1 MAPLDAA
8 ELRSDD
14 PAAFVRSE
22 GDLKALDLAVEGAR
36 CAGCISKI
44 EGGLNEMD
52 AVKSARLNLST
63 GRLAVTF
70 TGPDSEAQAI
80 VSKIRALG
88 YAASPFQP
96 ESGEDPGKSE
106 EKRLLRAMAV
116 AGFAMANVMLLSVSV
131 WSGEGEMD
139 FGTRQLLHWISAM
152 IALPAALYSG
162 RPFFESAWRAIKAK
176 SLNMDVPITLAI
188 CLAMGLSFYELLI
201 GHGDAYFDAAVML
214 LFFLLIGRYLD
225 SRLRAKAGQAARQL
239 AALQASVAHRIAP
252 DGTVKAVPAREIAAG
267 DRLIVA
273 AGDRMPVDAVILDGS
288 GQADASLVTGE
299 TRPVDLAPGD
309 TVYSGMVNLTGTLT
323 VKATAARENSLL
335 AEIARLVEAGEQSRS
350 TYVRLADRAARL
362 YAPVVHT
369 LAAATLIGWIV
380 IAGDPRSG
388 ILNAIAVLIIT
399 CPCALALAVPAVQ
412 IVACGRLYRE
422 GVLVKS
428 GDALERLATAGRAIF
443 DKTGTLT
450 LGKPKLLNPHSLRPE
465 TIELAAKLARTSRH
479 PVSRAVADAAGMG
492 DTASDIREVPGGGLE
507 GRVDG
512 RAVRFGSA
520 GWIGVDSDK
529 AGLDAHAMEAW
540 LQVDDQSPVRFV
552 FSDALRADAAEA
564 IAALKARGLEAE
576 LLSGDRTG
584 PVEAVAR
591 DLGIAHAQ
599 SQLKPTEKIARI
611 EALAAAGERPLMV
624 GDGIN
629 DAPALA
635 AAHVSIS
642 MGSAAEISRSA
653 ADLVI
658 QGDRLSAI
666 PVALDIARSSRRRVF
681 ENFALAAIYNC
692 IAVPLAV
699 FGFVTPLVA
708 AIAMSGSSI
717 LVTGNAMRL
726 LRK

>member
-8 ELRSDD
+8 GLRSED
-14 PAAFVRSE
+14 PSAFVRE
-22 GDLKALDLAVEGAR
+22 AGDAKALDLAVEGAR

-44 EGGLNEMD
+44 EGGLNAM
-52 AVKSARLNLST
+52 ASVRQARLNLST

-70 TGPDSEAQAI
+70 TGPDSEARAI
-80 VSKIRALG
+80 VEKVRSLG
-88 YAASPFQP
+88 YSATPFQP
-96 ESGEDPGKSE
+96 ETGEDPGRSE

-131 WSGEGEMD
+131 WAGEGEMD

-162 RPFFESAWRAIKAK
+162 RPFFESAFRAIKAK
-176 SLNMDVPITLAI
+176 SLNMDVPISLAI

-225 SRLRAKAGQAARQL
+225 SRLRARAGQAARQL

-252 DGTVKAVPAREIAAG
+252 DGTVKAVPAREIAPG
-267 DRLIVA
+267 DRLLVA
-273 AGDRMPVDAVILDGS
+273 AGDRMPVDGLILDGS
-288 GQADASLVTGE
+288 GEADASLVTGE
-299 TRPVDLAPGD
+299 TQPVQLAPGD
-309 TVYSGMVNLTGTLT
+309 SVYSGMVNLTGTLT
-323 VKATAARENSLL
+323 LRATAARDNSLL
-335 AEIARLVEAGEQSRS
+335 AEIARLVEAGEQNRS
-350 TYVRLADRAARL
+350 SYVRLADRAARL
-362 YAPVVHT
+362 YAPVVHA
-369 LAAATLIGWIV
+369 LALATLLGWIF
-380 IAGDPRSG
+380 IGNDPRAG

-450 LGKPKLLNPHSLRPE
+450 LGKPKLLNPHALRPE
-465 TIELAAKLARTSRH
+465 TIELAAKLARSSRH
-479 PVSRAVADAAGMG
+479 PVSRAVADAAGEG
-492 DTASDIREVPGGGLE
+492 ETARDIREVPGGGIE
-507 GRVDG
+507 GMVEGKR
-512 RAVRFGSA
+512 VRFGSA
-520 GWIGVDSDK
+520 GWIGVESGK
-529 AGLDAHAMEAW
+529 AGLEAHAMEAW
-540 LQVDDQSPVRFV
+540 LQVEDQAPVRFV
-552 FSDALRADAAEA
+552 FSDTLRADAKEA
-564 IAALKARGLEAE
+564 IAAIKARGLETE
-576 LLSGDRTG
+576 LLSGDRAG
-584 PVEAVAR
+584 PVAAVAR
-591 DLGIAHAQ
+591 DLGIEQTQAE
-599 SQLKPTEKIARI
+599 LKPTEKIARI
-611 EALAAAGERPLMV
+611 EALSQAGENPLMV

-658 QGDRLSAI
+658 QGDRLAAI
-666 PVALDIARSSRRRVF
+666 PIALDVARASRRRVF
-681 ENFALAAIYNC
+681 ENFTLAAVYNC

>member
-8 ELRSDD
+8 NLRGND
-14 PAAFVRSE
+14 PSAFVRSE
-22 GDLKALDLAVEGAR
+22 GDAKALDLAVEGAR

-44 EGGLNEMD
+44 EGGLNEMES
-52 AVKSARLNLST
+52 VKHARLNLST

-70 TGPDSEAQAI
+70 TGADSEARRI
-80 VSKIRALG
+80 VEKVRSLG
-88 YAASPFQP
+88 YAATPFQP
-96 ESGEDPGKSE
+96 ETGEDPGKSE

-116 AGFAMANVMLLSVSV
+116 AGFATANVMLLSVSV
-131 WSGEGEMD
+131 WAGEGEMD

-152 IALPAALYSG
+152 IALPAAIYSG
-162 RPFFESAWRAIKAK
+162 RPFFESALRALKAK
-176 SLNMDVPITLAI
+176 SLNMDVPISLAI
-188 CLAMGLSFYELLI
+188 CLAMGLSFYELLV

-239 AALQASVAHRIAP
+239 AALQASVAHRIGP
-252 DGTVKAVPAREIAAG
+252 DGAVKAVPAREIAPG
-267 DRLIVA
+267 DRLLVA
-273 AGDRMPVDAVILDGS
+273 AGDRMPVDAVILEGC

-299 TRPVDLAPGD
+299 TRPVELSPGD

-323 VKATAARENSLL
+323 VKATAAREDSLL
-335 AEIARLVEAGEQSRS
+335 AEIARLVEAGEQNRS
-350 TYVRLADRAARL
+350 SYVRLADRAARL

-369 LAAATLIGWIV
+369 LAALTLIGWIV
-380 IAGDPRSG
+380 IGNDPRAG

-428 GDALERLATAGRAIF
+428 GDALERLATARRAIF

-450 LGKPKLLNPHSLRPE
+450 LGKPKLLNPHALRPE
-465 TIELAAKLARTSRH
+465 TIELAAKLARSSRH

-492 DTASDIREVPGGGLE
+492 DTAKEVREVPGGGLE
-507 GRVDG
+507 GVVDG
-512 RAVRFGSA
+512 RRVRFGSA
-520 GWIGVDSDK
+520 GWIGADSETS
-529 AGLDAHAMEAW
+529 GPQAHAMEAW
-540 LQVDDQSPVRFV
+540 LQVEDQAPVRFV
-552 FSDALRADAAEA
+552 FSDAVRSDARDM
-564 IAALKARGLEAE
+564 IAAVEARGLETE
-576 LLSGDRTG
+576 LLSGDRSG

-591 DLGIAHAQ
+591 ELGIGQAQ
-599 SQLKPTEKIARI
+599 AELKPQEKIARI
-611 EALAAAGERPLMV
+611 EALAGDNPLMV

-666 PVALDIARSSRRRVF
+666 PTAIDVARASRRRVF

>member
-8 ELRSDD
+8 GLKSND

-22 GDLKALDLAVEGAR
+22 GDAKALDLAVEGAR

-44 EGGLNEMD
+44 EGGLNQMD
-52 AVKSARLNLST
+52 SVKTARLNLST
-63 GRLAVTF
+63 GRLAVIF
-70 TGPDSEAQAI
+70 TGPDSEAQRI
-80 VSKIRALG
+80 VEKVRSLG
-88 YAASPFQP
+88 YTASPFQP
-96 ESGEDPGKSE
+96 ETGEDPGKSE

-131 WSGEGEMD
+131 WAGEGEMD
-139 FGTRQLLHWISAM
+139 FGTRQLLHWLSAM
-152 IALPAALYSG
+152 IALPACLYAG
-162 RPFFESAWRAIKAK
+162 RPFFGSAWRALKAK
-176 SLNMDVPITLAI
+176 SLNMDVPISLAV
-188 CLAMGLSFYELLI
+188 CLALGLSFYELLI

-214 LFFLLIGRYLD
+214 LFFLLIGRFLD
-225 SRLRAKAGQAARQL
+225 SRLRARAGQAARQL
-239 AALQASVAHRIAP
+239 AALQASVAHRIGA
-252 DGTVKAVPAREIAAG
+252 DGTVKAVPAREIAPG
-267 DRLIVA
+267 DRLVVA
-273 AGDRMPVDAVILDGS
+273 AGDRLPVDGVIEAGA
-288 GQADASLVTGE
+288 GEVDASLVTGE
-299 TRPVDLAPGD
+299 TAPLDLAPGD
-309 TVYSGMVNLTGTLT
+309 AVYSGMVNLSGTLT
-323 VKATAARENSLL
+323 VRATAAREDSLL
-335 AEIARLVEAGEQSRS
+335 AEIARLVEAGEQNRS
-350 TYVRLADRAARL
+350 SYVRLADRAARL

-369 LAAATLIGWIV
+369 LAALTLVGWI

-412 IVACGRLYRE
+412 IVACGRLFRE

-450 LGKPKLLNPHSLRPE
+450 LGKPKLLNPHALRPE
-465 TIELAAKLARTSRH
+465 TIEIAARLARSSNH
-479 PVSRAVADAAGMG
+479 PVSRAVADAAGAG
-492 DTASDIREVPGGGLE
+492 ETATGIEEIPGGGLE
-507 GRVDG
+507 GIVEGKR
-512 RAVRFGSA
+512 VRFGSA
-520 GWIGVDSDK
+520 GWLGVDTGRST
-529 AGLDAHAMEAW
+529 GEAHAMEAW
-540 LQVDDQSPVRFV
+540 LQVEDQAPVRFV
-552 FSDALRADAAEA
+552 FSDALRADAKDA
-564 IAALKARGLEAE
+564 IAGLKSRGLEAE
-576 LLSGDRTG
+576 LLSGDRDG

-591 DLGIAHAQ
+591 DLGIETWSA
-599 SQLKPTEKIARI
+599 QLKPTEKIARI
-611 EALAAAGERPLMV
+611 EALTQNGQRPLMV

-666 PVALDIARSSRRRVF
+666 PVAVDIARASRRRVF
-681 ENFALAAIYNC
+681 ENFALAAVYNC

-726 LRK
+726 MKK